1 MIGKKILWLTDRISE
16 CSFEMQLKE
25 ENKELTI
32 ITSSYIKPMLGE
44 DNHKLEAEC
53 KRQTTARHSR
63 EKSGVIPSQYVADY
77 RLKNVLPRRSAATS
91 GGRSMSAIEVR
102 KIVQRHVHFRPWG
115 T

>member
-1 MIGKKILWLTDRISE
+1 MIGKIILWLTDRISE

-25 ENKELTI
+25 EKKELTI

-44 DNHKLEAEC
+44 DHKLEAEC